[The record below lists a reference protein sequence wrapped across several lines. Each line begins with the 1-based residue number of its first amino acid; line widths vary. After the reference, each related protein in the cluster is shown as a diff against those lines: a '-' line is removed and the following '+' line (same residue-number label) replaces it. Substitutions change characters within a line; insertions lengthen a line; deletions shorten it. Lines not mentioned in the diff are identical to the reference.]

1 LCLKKL
7 SRWRNTLRKEPISV
21 AALNSIYGLFPDPN
35 SAERGM
41 NALRNAGV
49 SPSKIVVMSGVP
61 YEQFSFG
68 HADPPTAMPWLAVLG
83 GLVGGTCGFLL
94 ARLTQEAYP
103 LVTGG
108 MPILAP
114 WPTSIVTYELTML
127 GAVLT
132 TVVTL
137 LITTKLPNWSAK
149 LYDPEVSN
157 GKIMIGVVDPTDEAR
172 DDLER
177 RLRAAGAEEIRVT
190 GRFNSI

>member
-1 LCLKKL
+1 MAPP
-7 SRWRNTLRKEPISV
+7 NT
-21 AALNSIYGLFPDPN
+21 IYGLFPGPD

-41 NALRNAGV
+41 NALRNAGIDV
-49 SPSKIVVMSGVP
+49 SKIVVMSSVP
-61 YEQFSFG
+61 YEEYSFG
-68 HADPPTAMPWLAVLG
+68 CAPPPKEMPWLAVLG
-83 GLVGGTCGFLL
+83 GLAGGAFGFLL
-94 ARLTQEAYP
+94 AWWTQEAYP

-137 LITTKLPNWSAK
+137 LVTCRLPSWGAK

-157 GKIMIGVVDPTDEAR
+157 GKIMIAVVDPSDEAR
-172 DDLER
+172 TDLEQ
-177 RLRAAGAEEIRVT
+177 RLHGAGAAEVKTT
-190 GRFNSI
+190 GRFSAV

>member
-1 LCLKKL
+1 MAV
-7 SRWRNTLRKEPISV
+7 P
-21 AALNSIYGLFPDPN
+21 NSIYGLFPSPD

-41 NALRNAGV
+41 NALRHAGV
-49 SPSKIVVMSGVP
+49 APERIVVMSSVP
-61 YEQFSFG
+61 YEEYSFG
-68 HADPPTAMPWLAVLG
+68 FAKRPAEMPWLAVLG
-83 GLVGGTCGFLL
+83 GLAGGTFGFLL

-108 MPILAP
+108 MPILAA

-137 LITTKLPNWSAK
+137 LVTTRLPNWRAK

-157 GKIMIGVVDPTDEAR
+157 GKIMIAVLDPSDAAR
-172 DDLER
+172 PDLEQ
-177 RLRAAGAEEIRVT
+177 RLRGAGADAIKAT
-190 GRFNSI
+190 GRFSGI